1 MRAIVLV
8 GPSTVEVVEDWP
20 EPDPGPREVVVR
32 MRGVGLCGSD
42 LAVFH
47 GQRAIPELPWV
58 MGHEGGGDIVAVG
71 AGVTERQVGQRVAI
85 EPNYCCLECG
95 SCHAGYTWACTRRI
109 VVGMNYPGLLKE
121 RVAVPARFT
130 WPVPAAWA
138 DETLA
143 CVEPVAVARSAVR
156 RSGVTPGERCLVVG
170 AGSQG
175 LFLCQALRA
184 AGAVPVVVE
193 PHPGRLAL
201 AQQLGS
207 ARDDPGETFQCVFE
221 AAGAAGAVQ
230 AALDRAGPGATVVL
244 VGLSET
250 PLPLTGSQLVRRQLT
265 LRGSL
270 IYDHPADFPDTIS
283 ALARGE
289 LDPAEVVQPG
299 FTPEAAAEAFA
310 GARQVPGKPWLDLS
324 PWWSANATPSG
335 EQGPHA

>member
-8 GPSTVEVVEDWP
+8 GPGRVDVVEDWP
-20 EPDPGPREVVVR
+20 EPDPDPHDVVVH

-42 LAVFH
+42 LTVFR
-47 GQRAIPELPWV
+47 GQRAVPTLPWV

-71 AGVTERQVGQRVAI
+71 AGVTERRVGQRVAI
-85 EPNYCCLECG
+85 EPNYCCLDCG
-95 SCHAGYTWACTRRI
+95 SCHAGYTSACTRRV
-109 VVGMNYPGLLKE
+109 VVGMNYPGLLAE

-130 WPVPAAWA
+130 WPVPADWA

-201 AQQLGS
+201 AQRVGA
-207 ARDDPGETFQCVFE
+207 ARDDPAETFRFVFE

-230 AALDRAGPGATVVL
+230 AALDRAGQGATIVL

-250 PLPLTGSQLVRRQLT
+250 PLPLTASQLVRRQLT

-289 LDPAEVVQPG
+289 LDPAQVVQPD
-299 FTPEAAAEAFA
+299 FPPERAAEAFA
-310 GARQVPGKPWLDLS
+310 RAGRVPGKPWLDLS
-324 PWWSANATPSG
+324 PWWDAGTALSG
-335 EQGPHA
+335 EQTPQA

>member
-1 MRAIVLV
+1 MRAVVLV
-8 GPSTVEVVEDWP
+8 EPGTVGVVEDWP
-20 EPDPGPREVVVR
+20 EPEPGPHDVVVR

-42 LAVFH
+42 LTVFRGSRAVPA
-47 GQRAIPELPWV
+47 RPWV

-71 AGVTERQVGQRVAI
+71 AGVTGRRTGQRVAI
-85 EPNYCCLECG
+85 EPNYCCLDCE
-95 SCHAGYTWACTRRI
+95 SCHAGRTWACARRV
-109 VVGMNYPGLLKE
+109 VVGMNHPGLLAE

-130 WPVPAAWA
+130 WPVPPDW
-138 DETLA
+138 DDQTLA

-156 RSGVTPGERCLVVG
+156 RSGVTPGQRCLVVG

-201 AQQLGS
+201 ARRIGA
-207 ARDDPGETFQCVFE
+207 ARDDPAETFQFVFE
-221 AAGAAGAVQ
+221 AAGAASAVQ
-230 AALDRAGPGATVVL
+230 AALDRAGPESTVVL
-244 VGLSET
+244 VGLGGT
-250 PLPLTGSQLVRRQLT
+250 PLPLTAAQLVRRQLT

-289 LDPAEVVQPG
+289 LDPARVVQPG
-299 FTPEAAAEAFA
+299 FPPERAHEAFA
-310 GARQVPGKPWLDLS
+310 GADQVPGKPWLDLT
-324 PWWSANATPSG
+324 PWW
-335 EQGPHA
+335 GPGA